1 MNQLVKEKKPG
12 DKVVHAKI
20 ERELM
25 NSQLHSVS
33 HFHLV
38 TFML

>member
-25 NSQLHSVS
+25 NSQVHSVS
-33 HFHLV
+33 HIHLV